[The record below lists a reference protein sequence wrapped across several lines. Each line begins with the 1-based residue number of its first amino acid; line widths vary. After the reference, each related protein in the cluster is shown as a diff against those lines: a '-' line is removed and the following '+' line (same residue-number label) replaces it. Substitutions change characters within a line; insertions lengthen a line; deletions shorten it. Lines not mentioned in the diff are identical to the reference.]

1 MTDADGAGVVV
12 DVRLAGDDAIDV
24 RLAGNEVD
32 ELTGV
37 TCVCARQR
45 RACSLAAMDGGG
57 VRVQQGG
64 GVLRCSAAACYDGDC
79 VC

>member
-12 DVRLAGDDAIDV
+12 DVRLAGDDVDELAGDDAIDV

-37 TCVCARQR
+37 TCVC
-45 RACSLAAMDGGG
+45 
-57 VRVQQGG
+57 
-64 GVLRCSAAACYDGDC
+64 
-79 VC
+79 